1 MRVFIFLLFAFSING
16 FGQELNTFKLC
27 GSFLNNSGP
36 VEFEVIEVGGK
47 RKDRSPIR
55 SSDAAYNCNLTPFKK
70 YRIVFHD
77 GKGLYKT
84 IHITPKTT
92 GVYVININL
101 AQRIKRHCIIEYV
114 GNSEYSVDIITDIE
128 YYQRASAALAK

>member
-27 GSFLNNSGP
+27 GTFLNNTGP
-36 VEFEVIEVGGK
+36 IEFEVIEVGGK
-47 RKDRSPIR
+47 RKDRLPIV
-55 SSDAAYNCNLTPFKK
+55 SSEVGYNCNLTPFKK

-84 IHITPKTT
+84 IHITPKTV
-92 GVYVININL
+92 GVYVLNIDL
-101 AQRIKRHCIIEYV
+101 AQRLKRHCLIEYI

-128 YYQRASAALAK
+128 FYQRAHEASTK